1 MKKAGWLGLV
11 FLMLVT
17 SLAQVALAA
26 DEWGEVVIPK
36 DAPIK
41 IGMGTVLSGGYTN
54 FGLDIKNGAE
64 MALVEKGEILGHKL
78 ILEPGD
84 DQCEGAPSVALA
96 EKWSN
101 DPTMVGVLGYMC
113 SSGTIAASDV
123 HNKYKQI
130 EISASAT
137 GQDVTARGNPIIF
150 RLCWNDKV
158 QGKVAADFVLKNKW
172 MKAALIHDKSTYG
185 QGLVDVFKETF
196 TKGGGKV
203 LAYEALTRGDK
214 DYSPILTKIKPL
226 NPEVVNFGGMVTEG
240 TLLIRQMRRMGIKS
254 KFVGYEGVYSQ
265 KDFIEASG
273 KAAIGAFATYSKTP
287 ETEIFAEWQKKFQA
301 KYGPPVAYA
310 PHAYDSAKVLL
321 MAVEKV
327 AQKQGD
333 GSLVIGKKALRDA
346 VSATKYSGITGPVSF
361 DQYGDRIGIA
371 VTVNEV
377 VCEGPKCFFKEVK

>member
-41 IGMGTVLSGGYTN
+41 IGMGTVLSGGYAN

>member
-41 IGMGTVLSGGYTN
+41 IGMGTVLSGGYAN
-54 FGLDIKNGAE
+54 FGIDIKNGAE

-150 RLCWNDKV
+150 RICWNDKV

-214 DYSPILTKIKPL
+214 DFSPILTKIKPL

-265 KDFIEASG
+265 KDFIDASG

-346 VSATKYSGITGPVSF
+346 VSATKYDGITGPVSF

>member
-1 MKKAGWLGLV
+1 MKKAGWLSLV

-26 DEWGEVVIPK
+26 DEWGQVVIPK

-41 IGMGTVLSGGYTN
+41 IGMGTVLSGGYAN

-137 GQDVTARGNPIIF
+137 SQDVTARGNPIIF

-214 DYSPILTKIKPL
+214 DFSPILTKIKPL
-226 NPEVVNFGGMVTEG
+226 NPEVINFGGMVTEG

-265 KDFIEASG
+265 KDFIDASG

-333 GSLVIGKKALRDA
+333 GSLVIGKKTLRDA
-346 VSATKYSGITGPVSF
+346 VSATKYDGITGPVSF

>member
-1 MKKAGWLGLV
+1 MKKAGWLDLV

-41 IGMGTVLSGGYTN
+41 IGMGTVLSGGYAN
-54 FGLDIKNGAE
+54 FGIDIKNGAE

-137 GQDVTARGNPIIF
+137 SQDVTARGNPIIF

-172 MKAALIHDKSTYG
+172 TKAALIHDKSTYG

-214 DYSPILTKIKPL
+214 DFSPILTKIKPL

-265 KDFIEASG
+265 KDFIDASG

-333 GSLVIGKKALRDA
+333 GSLVIGKKTLRDA
-346 VSATKYSGITGPVSF
+346 VSATKYDGITGPVSF

>member
-17 SLAQVALAA
+17 SLAEVALAA

-36 DAPIK
+36 DTPIK
-41 IGMGTVLSGGYTN
+41 IGMGTVLSGGYAN
-54 FGLDIKNGAE
+54 FGIDIKNGAE

-150 RLCWNDKV
+150 RICWNDKV

-172 MKAALIHDKSTYG
+172 TKAALIHDKSTYG
-185 QGLVDVFKETF
+185 QGLVEVFKETF

-214 DYSPILTKIKPL
+214 DFSPILTKIKPL

-265 KDFIEASG
+265 KDFIDASG

-333 GSLVIGKKALRDA
+333 GSLVIGKKTLRDA
-346 VSATKYSGITGPVSF
+346 VSATKYDGITGPVSF

>member
-41 IGMGTVLSGGYTN
+41 IGMGTVLSGGYAN

-137 GQDVTARGNPIIF
+137 SQDVTARGNPIIF

-214 DYSPILTKIKPL
+214 DFSPILTKIKPL

-265 KDFIEASG
+265 KDFIDASG

-346 VSATKYSGITGPVSF
+346 VSATKYDGITGPVSF

>member
-41 IGMGTVLSGGYTN
+41 IGMGTVLSGGYAN
-54 FGLDIKNGAE
+54 FGIDIKNGAE

-137 GQDVTARGNPIIF
+137 SQDVTARGNPIIF

-172 MKAALIHDKSTYG
+172 TKAALIHDKSTYG

-214 DYSPILTKIKPL
+214 DFSPILTKIKPL

-265 KDFIEASG
+265 KDFIDASG

-346 VSATKYSGITGPVSF
+346 VSATKYDGITGPVSF

>member
-1 MKKAGWLGLV
+1 LV

-26 DEWGEVVIPK
+26 DEWGQVVIPK

-41 IGMGTVLSGGYTN
+41 IGMGTVLSGGYAN

-137 GQDVTARGNPIIF
+137 SQDVTARGNPIIF

-214 DYSPILTKIKPL
+214 DFSPILTKIKPL
-226 NPEVVNFGGMVTEG
+226 NPEVINFGGMVTEG

-265 KDFIEASG
+265 KDFIDASG

-346 VSATKYSGITGPVSF
+346 VSATKYDGITGPVSF

>member
-1 MKKAGWLGLV
+1 MV

-26 DEWGEVVIPK
+26 DEWGQVVIPK

-41 IGMGTVLSGGYTN
+41 IGMGTVLSGGYAN

-137 GQDVTARGNPIIF
+137 SQDVTARGNPIIF

-214 DYSPILTKIKPL
+214 DFSPILTKIKPL
-226 NPEVVNFGGMVTEG
+226 NPEVINFGGMVTEG

-265 KDFIEASG
+265 KDFIDASG

-346 VSATKYSGITGPVSF
+346 VSATKYDGITGPVSF

>member
-1 MKKAGWLGLV
+1 
-11 FLMLVT
+11 MLVT
-17 SLAQVALAA
+17 SLAEVALAA

-36 DAPIK
+36 DTPIK
-41 IGMGTVLSGGYTN
+41 IGMGTVLSGGYAN
-54 FGLDIKNGAE
+54 FGIDIKNGAE

-137 GQDVTARGNPIIF
+137 SQDVTARGNPIIF
-150 RLCWNDKV
+150 RICWNDKV

-172 MKAALIHDKSTYG
+172 TKAALIHDKSTYG

-214 DYSPILTKIKPL
+214 DFSPILTKIKPL

-265 KDFIEASG
+265 KDFIDASG

-333 GSLVIGKKALRDA
+333 GSLVIGKKTLRDA
-346 VSATKYSGITGPVSF
+346 VSATKYDGITGPVSF